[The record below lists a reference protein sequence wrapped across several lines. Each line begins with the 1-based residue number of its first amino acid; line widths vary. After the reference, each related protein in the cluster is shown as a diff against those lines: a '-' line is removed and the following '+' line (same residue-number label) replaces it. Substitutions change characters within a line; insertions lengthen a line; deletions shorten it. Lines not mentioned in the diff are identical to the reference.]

1 MQSSLA
7 YYACGSARCTSAQAS
22 RYHDRMFDVARVAL
36 ETGRQVCAILV
47 SYHPDAELPHRV
59 SRILEQVGALVIVDN
74 GSGDEARAMLERIAA
89 DSRVSLLLN
98 PANLGVARGLNM
110 GVEQA
115 RASAF
120 GWVLLLDQD
129 SDLHAG
135 MLRTLIEVRAA
146 YPEPCRVAVIGAG
159 FGEETGLAREPGGR
173 APGAAEPAAAWQ
185 EVESVITSGSLI
197 PLAVHSAVGP
207 FRDEFFIDYV
217 DSEYCF
223 RARAKGYRVVRT
235 TQPLMAHTIGAP
247 TRHSVLGVTKWTT
260 NHSPDR
266 RYYIARNDTV
276 MLREYGG
283 YKFGSWALK
292 SLRRRLR
299 TCKRIV
305 LYERSKA
312 LKIAAVA
319 AGWWDGV
326 RGRLGPRRGTARP

>member
-1 MQSSLA
+1 
-7 YYACGSARCTSAQAS
+7 
-22 RYHDRMFDVARVAL
+22 
-36 ETGRQVCAILV
+36 V
-47 SYHPDAELPHRV
+47 SYHPDAELPRRV
-59 SRILEQVGALVIVDN
+59 TRILEQAGALVIVDN

-89 DSRVSLLLN
+89 DPRVSLVLN
-98 PANLGVARGLNM
+98 PANLGVARALNL
-110 GVEQA
+110 GVERA

-120 GWVLLLDQD
+120 AWVLLLDQD
-129 SDLHAG
+129 SDLHNG
-135 MLRTLIEVRAA
+135 MLRSLIEVRAA
-146 YPEPCRVAVIGAG
+146 YPEPRRVAVIGAG
-159 FGEETGLAREPGGR
+159 FGAESLPAR
-173 APGAAEPAAAWQ
+173 APGATERPAFGPGAPWE

-197 PLAVHSAVGP
+197 PLAAHAAIGP

-223 RARAKGYRVVRT
+223 RARAKGYRVIRT

-247 TRHSVLGVTKWTT
+247 SRHRMLGVSKWTT

-283 YKFGSWALK
+283 YPFCSWALK
-292 SLRRRLR
+292 SLGRRLR

-305 LYERSKA
+305 LYEGSKA
-312 LKIAAVA
+312 RKIVAVW

-326 RGRLGPRRGTARP
+326 RGRMGPR

>member
-1 MQSSLA
+1 MN
-7 YYACGSARCTSAQAS
+7 GSGGAG
-22 RYHDRMFDVARVAL
+22 L

-47 SYHPDAELPHRV
+47 SYHPDAELPRRV
-59 SRILEQVGALVIVDN
+59 TRILDQVGALVIVDN
-74 GSGDEARAMLERIAA
+74 GSGAEARAMLERIAA
-89 DSRVSLLLN
+89 DPRVSLVLN
-98 PANLGVARGLNM
+98 PANLGVARGLNL

-115 RASAF
+115 RTSAF
-120 GWVLLLDQD
+120 GWILLLDQD
-129 SDLHAG
+129 SDLHDG
-135 MLRTLIEVRAA
+135 MLRSLIEVRAA

-159 FGEETGLAREPGGR
+159 FGEETDPACEPAAR
-173 APGAAEPAAAWQ
+173 EPAAAWE

-197 PLAVHSAVGP
+197 PLALHAAVGP

-223 RARAKGYRVVRT
+223 RARAKGYRVIRT
-235 TQPLMAHTIGAP
+235 TQPLMSHTIGAP
-247 TRHSVLGVTKWTT
+247 SRHTVLGVSKWTT

-283 YKFGSWALK
+283 YRLGSWALK
-292 SLRRRLR
+292 SLGRRLR
-299 TCKRIV
+299 TCRRIL

-312 LKIAAVA
+312 RKIGAVS

-326 RGRLGPRRGTARP
+326 RGRMGPR